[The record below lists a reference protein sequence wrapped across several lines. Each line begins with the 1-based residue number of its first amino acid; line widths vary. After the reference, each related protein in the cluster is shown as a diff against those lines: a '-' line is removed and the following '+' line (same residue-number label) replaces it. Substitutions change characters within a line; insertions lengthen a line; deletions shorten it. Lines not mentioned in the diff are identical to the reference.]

1 MVIFLDRKI
10 YHVTELIYNN
20 IEVIPRNFCSNE
32 MFSKSCLYHVSVI
45 INNFD
50 QNHVYRVFILE
61 FSLNYTKKRCFVLLI
76 NICVPCFIRFTITN
90 NTFNKLIFLPNLHVP
105 LVRYDFIGRNV
116 SLCIIDFK
124 DKQILKSK

>member
-1 MVIFLDRKI
+1 MDRKI

-32 MFSKSCLYHVSVI
+32 MFSKSCLDHVSVI
-45 INNFD
+45 Y
-50 QNHVYRVFILE
+50 QQLRSEPRVSCVYFRI
-61 FSLNYTKKRCFVLLI
+61 FSELYKKKTMFCSVNKHSCSMFYT
-76 NICVPCFIRFTITN
+76 RFTITN
-90 NTFNKLIFLPNLHVP
+90 NTLNKLLFLPNLHVP